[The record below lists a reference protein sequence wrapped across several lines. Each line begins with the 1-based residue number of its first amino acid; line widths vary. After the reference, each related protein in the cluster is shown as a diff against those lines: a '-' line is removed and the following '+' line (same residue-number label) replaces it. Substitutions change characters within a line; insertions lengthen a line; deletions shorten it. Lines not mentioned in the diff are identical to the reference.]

1 MRPGIDAVLFDMDGL
16 LIDSERV
23 GIEVLEEESRLMGT
37 PVLEPFLT
45 TVLGLTREGSRQ
57 RYLDHHPEV
66 DFDRLYDLFALRMAE
81 RARAGRIP
89 LKKGAFGI
97 LKALSDRGIPRCVA
111 SSSPRESIGIYLK
124 ALGLEAV
131 APDYVSSEEVSRSKP
146 CPDVFLK
153 AAERIGADIRRCLI
167 LEDSPNGLTAARRS
181 GAVVGMVSDII
192 PFSDALRPVTDHV
205 FKDLDRARE
214 WLEV

>member
-1 MRPGIDAVLFDMDGL
+1 MRRDIDAVLFDMDGL

-37 PVLEPFLT
+37 PVKEPFLT
-45 TVLGLTREGSRQ
+45 TVLGLTREGSRD
-57 RYLDHHPEV
+57 RYARFHPEV
-66 DFDRLYDLFALRMAE
+66 DFDRLYDLFALRMAQ
-81 RARAGRIP
+81 RAVEGRIP
-89 LKKGAFGI
+89 LKKGAAAI
-97 LKALSDRGIPRCVA
+97 LRALTDGGIPHCVA

-124 ALGLEAV
+124 ALGLEDT

-146 CPDVFLK
+146 FPDVFLK

-181 GAVVGMVSDII
+181 GAVVGMVPDII
-192 PFSDALRPVTDHV
+192 PFSEALAPVTDHV
-205 FKDLDRARE
+205 FGDLDAARE